1 MNIHEPLWRHKALIK
16 YAQLLF
22 MTYEEFFIDSF
33 WVDLF
38 FYWQAINY
46 DSTILFVEKIVI
58 LFSIQT
64 FGLPN

>member
-1 MNIHEPLWRHKALIK
+1 MNIHEALWPHKALIK

-38 FYWQAINY
+38 YYWLAINY
-46 DSTILFVEKIVI
+46 DKTILFVEKIGI
-58 LFSIQT
+58 LFSIQS
-64 FGLPN
+64 FGLLN